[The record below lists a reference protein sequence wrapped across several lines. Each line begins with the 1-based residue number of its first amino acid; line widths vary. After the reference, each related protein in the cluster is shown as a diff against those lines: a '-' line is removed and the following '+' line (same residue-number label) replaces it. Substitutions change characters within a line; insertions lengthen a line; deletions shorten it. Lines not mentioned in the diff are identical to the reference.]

1 MTFRFIVSLMLFSLL
16 ALRLPL
22 CWSQSLPGADGDVAI
37 RNAAVETVLY
47 SFAEDVNGAYPLSRV
62 LMGSNGRLYGTT
74 NLSGIAGG
82 TVFELTRSRSGVWT
96 IMAVH
101 DFDVN
106 TEGAYPVAGLVFDT
120 SGRLYGTT
128 TLGGASNAGTVFE
141 WFYESGAWQFKVIYT
156 FAGGHD
162 GQAPAGDLIFD
173 AAGDLYG
180 TTPYGGE
187 FGQGTVFELV
197 PSQGGQWTEKVLY
210 SFRGK
215 RDGATPVSALVFDP
229 AGHLYGTTNQGG
241 GAKPCP
247 AGCGTVFKLTP
258 NGKGKWIETV
268 LYRFQGTTDG
278 ALPYG
283 GLAIDQDGSLYGTTN
298 FGGDLTC
305 NGGTSCGTV
314 FKIDQN
320 GSETVLHSFTS
331 VNADGMFPL
340 AGLVFGPGHNLY
352 GTTYAGG
359 AFNQGTVFKISERGR
374 VTTLHSFQGSPQD
387 GQGPEAPISFDKAG
401 NAYGTTFSGGTG
413 STGTVFKITR

>member
-1 MTFRFIVSLMLFSLL
+1 
-16 ALRLPL
+16 
-22 CWSQSLPGADGDVAI
+22 
-37 RNAAVETVLY
+37 
-47 SFAEDVNGAYPLSRV
+47 
-62 LMGSNGRLYGTT
+62 
-74 NLSGIAGG
+74 
-82 TVFELTRSRSGVWT
+82 
-96 IMAVH
+96 
-101 DFDVN
+101 
-106 TEGAYPVAGLVFDT
+106 
-120 SGRLYGTT
+120 
-128 TLGGASNAGTVFE
+128 
-141 WFYESGAWQFKVIYT
+141 
-156 FAGGHD
+156 
-162 GQAPAGDLIFD
+162 
-173 AAGDLYG
+173 
-180 TTPYGGE
+180 
-187 FGQGTVFELV
+187 
-197 PSQGGQWTEKVLY
+197 
-210 SFRGK
+210 
-215 RDGATPVSALVFDP
+215 VSALVFDP

-241 GAKPCP
+241 GAKPCR

-413 STGTVFKITR
+413 SAGTVFKITR